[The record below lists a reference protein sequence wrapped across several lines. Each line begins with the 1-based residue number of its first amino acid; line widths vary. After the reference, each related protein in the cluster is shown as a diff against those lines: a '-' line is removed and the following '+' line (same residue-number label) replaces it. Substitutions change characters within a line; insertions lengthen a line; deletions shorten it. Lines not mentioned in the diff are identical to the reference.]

1 MGRKKKTFFEDSA
14 LLNNLSFQ
22 GYVDR
27 ITEIAISAFEWL
39 QMPDTVDK
47 RFLELAFFTY
57 GKVCAFMDE
66 VGLLTLP
73 FNPDANFSVY
83 GNTTKVEV
91 YSPFNAFHRSVSAKE
106 AIFGYNNM
114 IRTNS
119 IDMSRLFALRLYNI
133 DRIIDVNSNSLK
145 SPVIITCDEE
155 QRLTLL
161 NLFKEVDG
169 NAPVIF
175 GSKNIDLRAITA
187 LNLNTNYVGDKLT
200 ELKTNIWNE
209 MLTYNGVPNVAI
221 NKRER
226 LVSDEVNR
234 GMGGTLACRNSK
246 LKARQQFADSVNRM
260 FDLDIQVRFTKDPDD
275 QDDFEDDEEVED
287 DE

>member
-1 MGRKKKTFFEDSA
+1 MGRKKKTFFDESLTLNA
-14 LLNNLSFQ
+14 LSYQ
-22 GYVDR
+22 AYVDR
-27 ITEIAISAFEWL
+27 ITEIAISVFDWSG
-39 QMPDTVDK
+39 MPDTVDT

-57 GKVCAFMDE
+57 GKVCAFEDE
-66 VGLLTLP
+66 VGILTLP

-83 GNTTKVEV
+83 GNPTKAEV
-91 YSPFNAFHRSVSAKE
+91 YSPYNAFHRSVMAKE
-106 AIFGYNNM
+106 SIFGYNNM

-119 IDMSRLFALRLYNI
+119 IDMSRLFAMRLYNI
-133 DRIIDVNSNSLK
+133 DRIIDVNANSLK
-145 SPVIITCDEE
+145 SPVMITCDEE

-175 GSKNIDLRAITA
+175 GSKNIDLRSIVA

-234 GMGGTLACRNSK
+234 GMGGTLACRYSK
-246 LKARQQFADSVNRM
+246 LKARKQFAESINSM
-260 FDLDIQVRFTKDPDD
+260 FGLDVQVGFITDLDD
-275 QDDFEDDEEVED
+275 QDDFEEEVEE

>member
-27 ITEIAISAFEWL
+27 ITEIAISVFDWSG
-39 QMPDTVDK
+39 MPDTVDT

-57 GKVCAFMDE
+57 GKVCAFEDE
-66 VGLLTLP
+66 VGILTLP
-73 FNPDANFSVY
+73 FNSDANFSVY
-83 GNTTKVEV
+83 GNPTKVEV
-91 YSPFNAFHRSVSAKE
+91 YSPYNAFHRSVTAKDSS
-106 AIFGYNNM
+106 FGFNNM

-133 DRIIDVNSNSLK
+133 DRIIDVNANSLK

-175 GSKNIDLRAITA
+175 GSKNIDLRAIAA

-200 ELKTNIWNE
+200 ELKSNIWNE

-234 GMGGTLACRNSK
+234 GMGGTLACRYSK
-246 LKARQQFADSVNRM
+246 LKARQQFANSVNRM
-260 FDLDIQVRFTKDPDD
+260 FDLDIQVRFTKDSDD
-275 QDDFEDDEEVED
+275 QADYEEDEGVEEDE
-287 DE
+287 

>member
-1 MGRKKKTFFEDSA
+1 MGRKKKTFFDDSLA
-14 LLNNLSFQ
+14 LNALSYQ

-39 QMPDTVDK
+39 RMPDTVDK
-47 RFLELAFFTY
+47 RFLELSFFTY
-57 GKVCAFMDE
+57 GKACGFEDE
-66 VGLLTLP
+66 VGILTLP
-73 FNPDANFSVY
+73 FNPDSNFSVY
-83 GNTTKVEV
+83 GNPTKAEV
-91 YSPFNAFHRSVSAKE
+91 YSPYNAFHRSVTAKD
-106 AIFGYNNM
+106 AVFGYNNM

-133 DRIIDVNSNSLK
+133 DRIIDVNANSLK

-175 GSKNIDLRAITA
+175 GSKNIDLRAISA

-209 MLTYNGVPNVAI
+209 MLTYNGVPNVSI

-234 GMGGTLACRNSK
+234 GMGGTLACRYSK
-246 LKARQQFADSVNRM
+246 LKARQQFADEMNRM
-260 FDLDIQVRFTKDPDD
+260 FGLDIQVRFTKDPDNP
-275 QDDFEDDEEVED
+275 DDFEEEEVEE

>member
-14 LLNNLSFQ
+14 ALNTLSYQ
-22 GYVDR
+22 AYVDR
-27 ITEIAISAFEWL
+27 ITEIAISVFDWSG
-39 QMPDTVDK
+39 MPDTVDT

-57 GKVCAFMDE
+57 GKVCAFEDE
-66 VGLLTLP
+66 VGILTLP
-73 FNPDANFSVY
+73 FNPDANFNVY
-83 GNTTKVEV
+83 GNPTKAEV
-91 YSPFNAFHRSVSAKE
+91 FSPFNAFHRSVTAKDSA
-106 AIFGYNNM
+106 FGFNNM

-133 DRIIDVNSNSLK
+133 DRIIDVNANSLK

-175 GSKNIDLRAITA
+175 GSKNIDLRAISA

-209 MLTYNGVPNVAI
+209 MLTYNGVPNVSI

-234 GMGGTLACRNSK
+234 GMGGTLACRYSK
-246 LKARQQFADSVNRM
+246 LKARQQFADEMNRM
-260 FDLDIQVRFTKDPDD
+260 FDLDIQVRFTKDPDNP
-275 QDDFEDDEEVED
+275 DDFEEEEVEE

>member
-1 MGRKKKTFFEDSA
+1 MGRKKKTFFEESA
-14 LLNNLSFQ
+14 ALNTLSYQ
-22 GYVDR
+22 AYVDR
-27 ITEIAISAFEWL
+27 ITEIAISVFDWSG
-39 QMPDTVDK
+39 MPDTVDT

-57 GKVCAFMDE
+57 GKVCAFEDE
-66 VGLLTLP
+66 VGILILP
-73 FNPDANFSVY
+73 FNPDANFNVY
-83 GNTTKVEV
+83 GNPTKAEV
-91 YSPFNAFHRSVSAKE
+91 FSPFNAFHRSVYAKE

-119 IDMSRLFALRLYNI
+119 MDMSRLFALRLYNI
-133 DRIIDVNSNSLK
+133 DRIIDVNANSLK
-145 SPVIITCDEE
+145 SPVMITCDEE

-175 GSKNIDLRAITA
+175 GSKNIDLRAIAA

-234 GMGGTLACRNSK
+234 GMGGTLACRYSK
-246 LKARQQFADSVNRM
+246 LKARQQFADEINRM
-260 FDLDIQVRFTKDPDD
+260 FDLDVQVGFIKDPED
-275 QDDFEDDEEVED
+275 QDDFEEEEAEEDE
-287 DE
+287 

>member
-1 MGRKKKTFFEDSA
+1 MGRKKKTFFDES
-14 LLNNLSFQ
+14 LILNDLSYQ
-22 GYVDR
+22 AYVDR
-27 ITEIAISAFEWL
+27 ITEIAISVFDWSG
-39 QMPDTVDK
+39 MPDTVDT
-47 RFLELAFFTY
+47 RFLELALFNY
-57 GKVCAFMDE
+57 GKVCAFEDE
-66 VGLLTLP
+66 VGILTLP

-83 GNTTKVEV
+83 GNPTKAEV
-91 YSPFNAFHRSVSAKE
+91 YSPYNAFHRSVTAKDSA
-106 AIFGYNNM
+106 FGFNNL

-133 DRIIDVNSNSLK
+133 DRIIDVNANSLK

-175 GSKNIDLRAITA
+175 GSKNIDLRSIAA
-187 LNLNTNYVGDKLT
+187 LNLNTNYVCDKLT

-209 MLTYNGVPNVAI
+209 MLTYNGVPNVSI

-234 GMGGTLACRNSK
+234 GMGGTLACRYSK
-246 LKARQQFADSVNRM
+246 LKARQQFAEEINRM
-260 FDLDIQVRFTKDPDD
+260 FGLDVQVGFIKDPED
-275 QDDFEDDEEVED
+275 QDDFEEEAEEDE
-287 DE
+287 

>member
-1 MGRKKKTFFEDSA
+1 MGRKKKTFFEESA
-14 LLNNLSFQ
+14 ELNTLSYQ
-22 GYVDR
+22 AYVDR
-27 ITEIAISAFEWL
+27 ITEIAISVFDWSG
-39 QMPDTVDK
+39 MPDTVDT

-57 GKVCAFMDE
+57 GKVCAFEDE
-66 VGLLTLP
+66 VGILILP
-73 FNPDANFSVY
+73 FNPDANFNVY
-83 GNTTKVEV
+83 GNPTKAEV
-91 YSPFNAFHRSVSAKE
+91 FSPFNAFHRSVSAKE

-119 IDMSRLFALRLYNI
+119 MDMSRLFALRLYNI
-133 DRIIDVNSNSLK
+133 DRIIDVNANSLK

-175 GSKNIDLRAITA
+175 GSKNIDLRAIAA

-209 MLTYNGVPNVAI
+209 MLTYNVVPNVAI

-234 GMGGTLACRNSK
+234 GMGGTLACRYSK
-246 LKARQQFADSVNRM
+246 LKARQQFADEISRM
-260 FDLDIQVRFTKDPDD
+260 FDLDVQVGFIKDPED
-275 QDDFEDDEEVED
+275 QDDFEEEAEEDE
-287 DE
+287 

>member
-1 MGRKKKTFFEDSA
+1 MGRKKKTFFDDS
-14 LLNNLSFQ
+14 LMLNTLSYQ

-27 ITEIAISAFEWL
+27 ITEIAISSFEWL

-66 VGLLTLP
+66 VGILTLP

-83 GNTTKVEV
+83 GNPTKAEV
-91 YSPFNAFHRSVSAKE
+91 YSPYNSFHRSVSAKE

-133 DRIIDVNSNSLK
+133 DRIIDVNANSLK

-175 GSKNIDLRAITA
+175 GSKNIDLRSIVA

-260 FDLDIQVRFTKDPDD
+260 FDLDIQVRYAKDPDD
-275 QDDFEDDEEVED
+275 QTDYEEDEGGGRR
-287 DE
+287 